1 MNDIVNYWG
10 FLTACILLNL
20 TPGSDTIYILTRTI
34 VEGKKAGLMSSFG
47 ILTGFFVHI
56 LAVSVGLAQ
65 IIAHSPTLFSVLKYA
80 GATYLCWLGIKM
92 WREPFLVNQINL
104 DKLPLWQIYRQGLL
118 TNLLNPKVIL
128 FFLALLPQFVAS
140 NVENT
145 FLPFFLLGLTS
156 LSTTT
161 VWVIVLV
168 FLASPFGNLLR
179 NNQQIS
185 ATMNKICG
193 VIFILLAA
201 NIGLVH

>member
-1 MNDIVNYWG
+1 MNAIVNYWG
-10 FLTACILLNL
+10 FLAACILLNL

-34 VEGKKAGLMSSFG
+34 AEGKKAGLMSSFG

-65 IIAHSPTLFSVLKYA
+65 IIAHSPTLFAVLKYA
-80 GATYLCWLGIKM
+80 GAGYLGWLGIKM
-92 WREPFLVNQINL
+92 WKQPFLVHQVNL
-104 DKLPLWQIYRQGLL
+104 DKLPLWQIYRQGLI

-128 FFLALLPQFVAS
+128 FFLALLPQFVAT

-161 VWVIVLV
+161 IWVIILVLAAYP
-168 FLASPFGNLLR
+168 LGNLLR
-179 NNQQIS
+179 SNPKIGAS
-185 ATMNKICG
+185 MNKICG
-193 VIFILLAA
+193 AIFIALAIK
-201 NIGLVH
+201 IGLE